1 VAPEDAIRQLR
12 QNGEFMDSLRTI
24 RTRLEAG
31 LVSIDPRT
39 GYVKAWVGGRDLTYD
54 WYDHVAIAKRQPG
67 STFKPFVYVAAIDN
81 GYSPYYMLPDT
92 AFTYRDPRTGQTW
105 SPRNV
110 GAVGDGYKSLAEG
123 LATSDNIV
131 TARVMTQ
138 LVDPA
143 AVAFYARRM
152 GVTSR
157 LDKVP
162 ALALGVSDVSLFE
175 MAAAYSTLANGGL
188 YHEPTV
194 ITRIEDR
201 FGNVLY
207 ESVPSPQEALSESTA
222 YTVVDMMRGAIQ
234 YGTAQRIRFQFGL
247 GDYDLAGK
255 TGTTQQ
261 SADGWFMLMHPD
273 LVTGAWVGF
282 NDRRIQFRT
291 IAWGQGGRNA
301 LLLVG
306 DYMRRATQAQN
317 SPISRTRFPSPA
329 DYGIHTEY
337 QREASP
343 EHRDPTPETDRRVGW

>member
-1 VAPEDAIRQLR
+1 
-12 QNGEFMDSLRTI
+12 
-24 RTRLEAG
+24 
-31 LVSIDPRT
+31 
-39 GYVKAWVGGRDLTYD
+39 
-54 WYDHVAIAKRQPG
+54 
-67 STFKPFVYVAAIDN
+67 VAAIDN
-81 GYSPYYMLPDT
+81 GYSPNYMLPDT
-92 AFTYRDPRTGQTW
+92 AFVYRDPRTGQVW
-105 SPRNV
+105 APRNV

-131 TARVMTQ
+131 TARVITQ

-152 GVTSR
+152 GVKSR
-157 LDKVP
+157 LDQVP
-162 ALALGVSDVSLFE
+162 SLALGVSDVSLLE
-175 MAAAYSTLANGGL
+175 MTAAYSTLANGGL

-207 ESVPSPQEALSESTA
+207 ESLPNPQEALSESTA

-255 TGTTQQ
+255 TGTTQE

-282 NDRRIQFRT
+282 NDRRIQFRS

-306 DYMRRATQAQN
+306 DFMQRAARAQN
-317 SPISRTRFPSPA
+317 SHISQTRFPSA
-329 DYGIHTEY
+329 VDYGRQEALPVDEDGAT
-337 QREASP
+337 RER
-343 EHRDPTPETDRRVGW
+343 EVTPPDNDRRVGW